1 MHILIYFPVRLPVTQ
16 YGSIERVIW
25 GLGKALVRMGHRVTY
40 LAGAGST
47 CDFAACLAYDPT
59 RPLSEQIPADADLV
73 HLHALPQGEEL
84 TRPYL
89 YTEHTNGSSGRPLPL
104 NTVFLSRNHAER
116 HGAETFVYNGLE
128 WSDYGVPNWD
138 TPRRYFHF
146 LGNAAWRVKN
156 VRGAIEVVRGMHGER
171 LMVLGGTRLNIK
183 MGFRLTLSPKIHFA
197 GMVGGEEKLRLL
209 NGSKGLIFPVRWH
222 EPFGLAV
229 IESLYFGAPV
239 FATPYGSLSELV
251 TSEVGFCSPYCSAL
265 REAARHAEAFSRQR
279 CHDYARELFSAD
291 RMAQEYLHC
300 YERVLNGE
308 SFQKTHPVLRRAEGE
323 ERFLPWYA

>member
-1 MHILIYFPVRLPVTQ
+1 MY
-16 YGSIERVIW
+16 
-25 GLGKALVRMGHRVTY
+25 
-40 LAGAGST
+40 
-47 CDFAACLAYDPT
+47 
-59 RPLSEQIPADADLV
+59 
-73 HLHALPQGEEL
+73 
-84 TRPYL
+84 
-89 YTEHTNGSSGRPLPL
+89 
-104 NTVFLSRNHAER
+104 
-116 HGAETFVYNGLE
+116 
-128 WSDYGVPNWD
+128 
-138 TPRRYFHF
+138 
-146 LGNAAWRVKN
+146 
-156 VRGAIEVVRGMHGER
+156 GER

-197 GMVGGEEKLRLL
+197 GMVGGEEKLQLL
-209 NGSKGLIFPVRWH
+209 NGSKGLIFPVQWH

-291 RMAQEYLHC
+291 RMAREYLHC

-308 SFQKTHPVLRRAEGE
+308 PLQKTHPVLRRAEGE